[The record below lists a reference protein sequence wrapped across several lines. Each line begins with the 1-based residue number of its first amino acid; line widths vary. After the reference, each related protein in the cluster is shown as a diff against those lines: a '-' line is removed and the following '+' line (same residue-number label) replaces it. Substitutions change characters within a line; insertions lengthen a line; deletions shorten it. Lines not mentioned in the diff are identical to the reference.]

1 MDFAGGRDIGV
12 FTQQVELVN
21 LPDLVGHRKADRA
34 LVLDLYVFDVG
45 IQVVEVGGELQ
56 FARPPQRAHHVHF
69 AVRPGM
75 SLHRPV
81 QVGSKDGIEFELM
94 KAEVDVGRPVLA
106 QTNVAVDFQ
115 VCLFE
120 LGLSGDVQLCPLRHR
135 VDGEVAGLFLVERQI
150 VEMDGGVEGWLLQ
163 SARAIRSEIRA
174 RRSRPRGRSAA
185 RIPGSDRN
193 CRP

>member
-1 MDFAGGRDIGV
+1 MNCSSR
-12 FTQQVELVN
+12 
-21 LPDLVGHRKADRA
+21 
-34 LVLDLYVFDVG
+34 
-45 IQVVEVGGELQ
+45 
-56 FARPPQRAHHVHF
+56 RPPQRAHHVHF

-75 SLHRPV
+75 PLHRPV

-106 QTNVAVDFQ
+106 QMNVAVDFE

-135 VDGEVAGLFLVERQI
+135 VDGEVAGLFLVERKI

-163 SARAIRSEIRA
+163 SARAIRGEIRGA
-174 RRSRPRGRSAA
+174 GHGHAGA
-185 RIPGSDRN
+185 LQHRIPGSDRN